1 MAKAHAGTRDAKNA
15 SECIHQHAGT
25 ACGPRANLPAG
36 RMCYA
41 CTVRPHRTAHLLLHG
56 RIPATSVAVL
66 VSPISDETTSIKSS
80 SVSWSSVKN
89 PFEILRTPL

>member
-15 SECIHQHAGT
+15 SECIHPHAGT

-41 CTVRPHRTAHLLLHG
+41 CTVRPHRTAPL
-56 RIPATSVAVL
+56 ATSWANPGDL
-66 VSPISDETTSIKSS
+66 GGRTSLAH
-80 SVSWSSVKN
+80 
-89 PFEILRTPL
+89 LRRDDINQIIERLAIERKEPL